1 MQLLYQGMLWRA
13 EDWAVSHNYGVC
25 ATCPFFLHQAMTL
38 HRYRHDSLCDLSRT
52 PQNICKTF
60 VQRRPNVFDVGPTLN
75 KCFTNVFRSLG

>member
-38 HRYRHDSLCDLSRT
+38 HRYRHDSLCSR
-52 PQNICKTF
+52 PERLRRWAEV
-60 VQRRPNVFDVGPTLN
+60 VQMFY
-75 KCFTNVFRSLG
+75 KCFALTRVKKMQIFGE